1 METIRT
7 TPEQSGPDQVT
18 KPLNNTSESLFE
30 AAEGIHPGIKV
41 VGANEQQLALLPPG
55 KHRRLTARQRRA
67 LKTLV
72 KRSCCREELDKV
84 TGASNSPEIVSQLRK
99 RGIAVK
105 CRMEGHIDRDGIA
118 GSHGVYWLPDS
129 ERQLVE
135 SLNLLED

>member
-1 METIRT
+1 MKTIRT
-7 TPEQSGPDQVT
+7 APVQSGPDQKT
-18 KPLNNTSESLFE
+18 KPINNTSESLFGVVVSTPHSANR
-30 AAEGIHPGIKV
+30 AAPNKE
-41 VGANEQQLALLPPG
+41 QLALFPPG
-55 KHRRLTARQRRA
+55 KQRRLTARQMRA

-129 ERQLVE
+129 E
-135 SLNLLED
+135 